1 MTLPPWLAPSWR
13 VLADAI
19 GSGRVHHAL
28 LFASPRGY
36 GKRALAD
43 AFAAAVL
50 CRQRNADGTACGICR
65 ACVLVAAGSHPDLV
79 RVTFEIRDD
88 GRPRTELTVDQ
99 LRTLGQR
106 LALASQFGGWQ
117 IAIIDPADA
126 MNPNAANA
134 LLKTLEE
141 PSTNTVIALL
151 ADDPSRLPP
160 TIRSRCRKV
169 DMPVPAR
176 AESVAWLTSRGM
188 ASDIAAQ
195 MLDVSMDNPGLAELW
210 LADGVLALWEH
221 CGRDLAL
228 LGAGR
233 ESAAAIADRWAAD
246 RPVLRLWFAGRLA
259 LDEAR
264 NITLGD
270 DGPLGL
276 TGRAEIPK
284 LNAWFGRA
292 NQARSLLATPVRAD
306 LVLLDLL
313 RGWPARST
321 GML

>member
-99 LRTLGQR
+99 LRALGQR

-313 RGWPARST
+313 RGWPARPTS
-321 GML
+321 

>member
-1 MTLPPWLAPSWR
+1 MTLPPWLDPSWR
-13 VLADAI
+13 TLADAI
-19 GSGRVHHAL
+19 ASGRMHHAL

-43 AFAAAVL
+43 AFAAALL
-50 CRQRNADGTACGICR
+50 CQQRNADGSACGKCR
-65 ACVLVAAGSHPDLV
+65 SCLLVAAGSHPDLV
-79 RVTFEIRDD
+79 RVTFELRDD
-88 GRPRTELTVDQ
+88 GRPRTELTIDQ
-99 LRTLGQR
+99 LRALGQR
-106 LALASQFGGWQ
+106 LSLASQFGGWQ
-117 IAIIDPADA
+117 IALIDPADA

-141 PSTNTVIALL
+141 PSASTLIALI

-169 DMPVPAR
+169 DLPMPTREA
-176 AESVAWLTSRGM
+176 SLAWLTSRGM
-188 ASDIAAQ
+188 KADVAAD
-195 MLDVSMDNPGLAELW
+195 MLDISMDNPGLAEAW
-210 LADGVLALWEH
+210 LADGVLAVREE
-221 CGRDLAL
+221 CAKDLAG
-228 LGAGR
+228 LGGGR
-233 ESAAAIADRWAAD
+233 HSANAVAERWAAD

-264 NITLGD
+264 TITSG
-270 DGPLGL
+270 GRGALGL
-276 TGRAEIPK
+276 TRRAEIPK

-292 NQARSLLATPVRAD
+292 NQARGLLAMPVRAD

-321 GML
+321 S

>member
-99 LRTLGQR
+99 LRALGQR

-141 PSTNTVIALL
+141 PSTNTVIALI

-321 GML
+321 S

>member
-13 VLADAI
+13 LLADAI
-19 GSGRVHHAL
+19 GSGHIHHAL
-28 LFASPRGY
+28 LYASPRGY

-43 AFAAAVL
+43 AFAAALL
-50 CRQRNADGTACGICR
+50 CRQRNADGSACGKCR
-65 ACVLVAAGSHPDLV
+65 SCLLVAAGSHPDLA
-79 RVTFEIRDD
+79 RITFEIRDD

-99 LRTLGQR
+99 LRALGQR

-117 IAIIDPADA
+117 IALIDPADA

-141 PSTNTVIALL
+141 PSTNTVIALI

-160 TIRSRCRKV
+160 TIRSRCQKI
-169 DMPVPAR
+169 DVPAPTR
-176 AESVAWLTSRGM
+176 AESLDWLTSRGM
-188 ASDIAAQ
+188 EPDIAAS

-210 LADGVLALWEH
+210 LADGALALWEH
-221 CGRDLAL
+221 CGKDLAL
-228 LGAGR
+228 LTSGR
-233 ESAAAIADRWAAD
+233 ESAASIAERWAGD
-246 RPVLRLWFAGRLA
+246 RPLLRLWFAGRLA

-264 NITLGD
+264 NITLGGR
-270 DGPLGL
+270 GPIGL

-292 NQARSLLATPVRAD
+292 NQARGLLATPVRAD

-313 RGWPARST
+313 RGWPARPTS
-321 GML
+321 